1 MVTFGAW
8 DRIRNKNHPLRNY
21 ATHMLSFPSI
31 QIVWSRAIKCS
42 VKSHV
47 TKPSTKCYFKELLF
61 MQVFAHDKI
70 K

>member
-8 DRIRNKNHPLRNY
+8 DRIRNKIRPLSKY
-21 ATHMLSFPSI
+21 TTHMLSFPSI
-31 QIVWSRAIKCS
+31 QIVWSWAIKCS

-61 MQVFAHDKI
+61 MQVLAHDKI
-70 K
+70 E